1 MPSQVVCVSRTLGA
15 GGEEVGYAVAGSLG
29 FRYIDEEIV
38 VRAAAQANVEPAI
51 VAEAE
56 RRRPLI
62 GRILAAI
69 GTSAA
74 ADPAG
79 YTAETAVWV
88 DPSTDYRQMIRHVI
102 EETATEGRVV
112 LVAHAAAHALGPRDG
127 VLRVLV
133 TASPQTRERRVA
145 AARQLSERDAA
156 NVIEQSDGERRDYF
170 RRFYDIDDEQPT
182 DYDLVVNT
190 DLLSMQQVTGLV
202 VSAATA

>member
-15 GGEEVGYAVAGSLG
+15 GGEEVGYAVASGLG

-38 VRAAAQANVEPAI
+38 VRAAAEANVEPAI

-56 RRRPLI
+56 RRQPLI
-62 GRILAAI
+62 GRILGAI
-69 GTSAA
+69 GSSAA

-79 YTAETAVWV
+79 YTGETAVWV
-88 DPSTDYRQMIRHVI
+88 DPSSDYRQMIRHVI
-102 EETATEGRVV
+102 EETANEGRVV

-156 NVIEQSDGERRDYF
+156 NAIEQSDRERRDYF
-170 RRFYDIDDEQPT
+170 RRFYDIDEEQPT
-182 DYDLVVNT
+182 DYDLIVNT
-190 DLLSMQQVTGLV
+190 DLLSMQQITGLV